1 MSADDDISGPDA
13 DRAAAGEFVL
23 GLLPAEQR
31 AAFAARLASEPALR
45 AEVAAWQRHFSS
57 LDEAFSPAP
66 APAGNWSRIEARLF
80 GAARGRVSLWNSVP
94 FWRSFSGVA
103 AAAAII
109 AIAINLASPPPDP
122 NMFAAQ
128 LVAALH
134 AEGSTV
140 SFVALYNPQTGQIR
154 LTALSGDAVPDKDYE
169 LWAIEGDKAPMSM
182 GVVAVTARSDMRLTP
197 QVLAGF
203 GPGTVLAITLE
214 QKGGS
219 PTGAPQ
225 GPIVAKGLA
234 TPV

>member
-13 DRAAAGEFVL
+13 DRAATGEFVL

-45 AEVAAWQRHFSS
+45 AEVAAWQRHFSK
-57 LDEAFSPAP
+57 LDEAFSPAL
-66 APAGNWSRIEARLF
+66 APAGTWRRIESRLF
-80 GAARGRVSLWNSVP
+80 GAARTRVSLWNSVP

-225 GPIVAKGLA
+225 GPVVAKGLA